1 MAIYLRNFE
10 FNEGGIKMEQALKKQ
25 DEEEIEEEEQVVY
38 DLLMDSWEAK
48 CEKLIEEENGL
59 QVELEKLEKEQEQS
73 AINEA
78 KIGVLSREAEALLA
92 VMDADGWE
100 KKRAEI
106 EKVKQ
111 RQREVVNLISK
122 GGERL
127 KVIGAEKTRIANEV
141 LTNVYPEI
149 QARCLAEEEALINFL
164 ESVLKD
170 LHEFAGET
178 GATVRQVY
186 REGLVPMP
194 IGKTRA
200 LRGRFDE
207 FFS

>member
-1 MAIYLRNFE
+1 MKE
-10 FNEGGIKMEQALKKQ
+10 DLKSQ
-25 DEEEIEEEEQVVY
+25 DEDEEEDGVY
-38 DLLMDSWEAK
+38 DLLAKEFEEKTSGLMAEEDS
-48 CEKLIEEENGL
+48 LGEELRE
-59 QVELEKLEKEQEQS
+59 LEKEQEQS

-106 EKVKQ
+106 EKIKQ
-111 RQREVVNLISK
+111 RQREVVDLIFK

-127 KVIGAEKTRIANEV
+127 KVIGAEKVRIANDV
-141 LTNVYPEI
+141 LAALYPEI
-149 QARCLAEEEALINFL
+149 QAECFEKEEALITFL
-164 ESVLKD
+164 ESVLED
-170 LHEFAGET
+170 LNQFAGET
-178 GATVRQVY
+178 GCTIRQVY
-186 REGLVPMP
+186 REELVPMR

-200 LRGRFDE
+200 LRGRFDD